1 MSGSDQGIKMLS
13 DNRRARHDYF
23 LLEDMEAG
31 MVLTGTEVK
40 SIRAGKMQLREAYAT
55 IRDNEMWLF
64 NAHISPYSHGN
75 LQNHDPLRPR
85 KLLLNRR
92 EINRLIGKTHEK
104 GLTLIP
110 TKSTCCAERSSAA
123 WPWPRPRSCTTSGR
137 KAANGK
143 QSLKRGKPS
152 GMAASPLFSP
162 PDGRST
168 P

>member
-1 MSGSDQGIKMLS
+1 MSSSDQGIKVLS

-40 SIRAGKMQLREAYAT
+40 SIRAGKMQLRDAYAT
-55 IRDNEMWLF
+55 IRDHEMWLF

-92 EINRLIGKTHEK
+92 EISRLIGKTHEK

-110 TKSTCCAERSSAA
+110 TRVY
-123 WPWPRPRSCTTSGR
+123 
-137 KAANGK
+137 
-143 QSLKRGKPS
+143 LLRGKIKCQLALAKAKKLYDKREKS
-152 GMAASPLFSP
+152 RQREAESEARQAVRE
-162 PDGRST
+162 GR
-168 P
+168 